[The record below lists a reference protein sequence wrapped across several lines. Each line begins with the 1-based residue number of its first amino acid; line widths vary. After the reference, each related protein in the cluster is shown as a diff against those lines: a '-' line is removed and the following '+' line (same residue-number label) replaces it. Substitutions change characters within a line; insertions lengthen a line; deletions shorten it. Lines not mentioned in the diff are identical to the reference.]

1 MEVVQSGPPGS
12 RHISL
17 YHSAVVPQP
26 IGKLW
31 HKIGNFRAV
40 NAWVPIQ
47 GSELSSGAEQQVGA
61 VRKLD
66 AGSGK
71 FIWEQLVAISD
82 LERFYTYTIL
92 PYGASNR
99 PLETCAFPGPPLN
112 YKATLR
118 AKPVTADDHT
128 FVEWFANFDAD
139 SDEADQIK
147 QQIDELFSSSLASLH
162 K

>member
-1 MEVVQSGPPGS
+1 M
-12 RHISL
+12 
-17 YHSAVVPQP
+17 
-26 IGKLW
+26 
-31 HKIGNFRAV
+31 
-40 NAWVPIQ
+40 
-47 GSELSSGAEQQVGA
+47 GA

-118 AKPVTADDHT
+118 AKPVTADGVTSFLLPYNWLHCVQHSASILL
-128 FVEWFANFDAD
+128 FEK
-139 SDEADQIK
+139 QIR
-147 QQIDELFSSSLASLH
+147 H
-162 K
+162 GTC